1 MAKDNLILDKSQV
14 LQKIK
19 RIAFEIYE
27 HNFQE
32 EEIIV
37 AGVDDKGY
45 VLAEMIVEQLNNLAA
60 IKTVLVKVSVD
71 KFAKVQSEVHL
82 DCPSHRF
89 EQKCVVLVDD
99 VLNSG
104 RTLAYCLKPFL
115 EINVK
120 KVETAVLVNRS
131 HKMFPISA
139 DYNGYELSTTLKEHV
154 DVRLY
159 PQEMGVYLY

>member
-1 MAKDNLILDKSQV
+1 MPKENLILDKNQV

-19 RIAFEIYE
+19 RIAYEIYE

-32 EEIIV
+32 DEIII

-45 VLAEMIVEQLNNLAA
+45 ELAQMVARQLENIAE
-60 IKTVLVKVSVD
+60 IKTILVKVSVD
-71 KFAKVQSEVHL
+71 KFAKVQGEVQL
-82 DCPSHRF
+82 DCSPEIF
-89 EQKCVVLVDD
+89 EQKCIVLVDD

-115 EINVK
+115 CMNVK

-131 HKMFPISA
+131 HKLFPISA
-139 DYNGYELSTTLKEHV
+139 DYNGYELSTTLKEHI
-154 DVRLY
+154 DVRLN
-159 PQEMGVYLY
+159 PEEMGVYLF